1 MTRVAAVQIS
11 SGDDMQRNLQA
22 AADLVEQARNRNARL
37 AVLPECFALM
47 PATAQQRQALANPS
61 NGGLVENTMS
71 ELAKSAGIW
80 ILAAGIFTKAKTSGK
95 IKNTTFLFDDKG
107 AKVARYDKINLF
119 DITLPN
125 GERYLESSYTCAGDK
140 LAVADT
146 PAGTVGITVC
156 YDLRFPAMYTQLA
169 SLGAKWFVI
178 PSAFAYSTGQAHWEV
193 LVRAR
198 AIENHAYV
206 VAPAQWGVHPSGRRT
221 YGHTMIVDP
230 WGKSSVCRKDENCVL
245 IEDVSIDEVD
255 KIRTRF
261 TSKFES
267 Q

>member
-1 MTRVAAVQIS
+1 
-11 SGDDMQRNLQA
+11 
-22 AADLVEQARNRNARL
+22 
-37 AVLPECFALM
+37 
-47 PATAQQRQALANPS
+47 
-61 NGGLVENTMS
+61 
-71 ELAKSAGIW
+71 
-80 ILAAGIFTKAKTSGK
+80 
-95 IKNTTFLFDDKG
+95 
-107 AKVARYDKINLF
+107 
-119 DITLPN
+119 
-125 GERYLESSYTCAGDK
+125 
-140 LAVADT
+140 
-146 PAGTVGITVC
+146 VC